1 MARYMGLAA
10 LKEDAISVGST
21 AAGIVVGAGVAKVV
35 VNKLSE
41 ALLNTDEKT
50 KADSPYIFPGANYVA
65 ALVPAAVG
73 IAIQTYGASKLSGA
87 AKDATSGVAA
97 GMVAYSIGKIVANLV
112 KGTPNEAT
120 VGGYLALG
128 AMADGVYDY
137 SLSGNNDGVYDYS
150 LGAYNSAEWGPGGV
164 SAYMMNGFGDA
175 PTTTELAGMPVD
187 IQQLN
192 GLGAAPVSVSTY
204 APLNTAL
211 TA

>member
-1 MARYMGLAA
+1 MSRHYGLAA
-10 LKEDAISVGST
+10 LKDDAISVSST

-35 VNKLSE
+35 VKKLGE

-97 GMVAYSIGKIVANLV
+97 GMVAFSIGKIVANLV
-112 KGTPNEAT
+112 AGSPNEEKT
-120 VGGYLALG
+120 REYLALG
-128 AMADGVYDY
+128 AMPDGAYDY
-137 SLSGNNDGVYDYS
+137 SLGAGVYDYS
-150 LGAYNSAEWGPGGV
+150 LGANNSAEWGPGGV

-187 IQQLN
+187 IEQLN